1 MTSYYQ
7 QIESEVSR
15 CGLTISGMYHAHDNI
30 RDNHVDTFSQKIADK
45 IADNVP
51 GTILVTLDSKKLSLN
66 IDSHALI
73 VQQHDTN
80 TGQNLI
86 HTHRSLSVHC
96 SHLSYACHQHSL
108 LTAS

>member
-1 MTSYYQ
+1 M
-7 QIESEVSR
+7 SR

-66 IDSHALI
+66 IDTHALI

-80 TGQNLI
+80 SGEFIL
-86 HTHRSLSVHC
+86 LSVWECKKVATTFSKLSVLIAEVIIC
-96 SHLSYACHQHSL
+96 SVYHRTISIYN
-108 LTAS
+108 

>member
-96 SHLSYACHQHSL
+96 STFHMLAINIAY
-108 LTAS
+108 